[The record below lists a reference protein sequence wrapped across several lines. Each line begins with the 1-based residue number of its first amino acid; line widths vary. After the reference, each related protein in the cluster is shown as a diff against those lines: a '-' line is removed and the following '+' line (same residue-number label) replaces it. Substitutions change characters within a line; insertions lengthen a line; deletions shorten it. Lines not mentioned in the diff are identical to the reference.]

1 VEAAAFGKK
10 EQQAMS
16 ITKADAA
23 FLRRIAGPQHWTEED
38 ARRVL
43 TLREATGDSE
53 AGFARRYGLR
63 ARRLGSWRRRLDESK
78 ADKAAGAPEH
88 ADVELGDRFVELV
101 TRERTDTAVATV
113 HVGDVVVELAAVDH
127 AGALFIAA
135 LSRALG
141 AAPCC

>member
-1 VEAAAFGKK
+1 
-10 EQQAMS
+10 MS

-53 AGFARRYGLR
+53 AGFARRYGMR

-78 ADKAAGAPEH
+78 ADEASGAPEH
-88 ADVELGDRFVELV
+88 PDVVLGDGFVELV
-101 TRERTDTAVATV
+101 TRERSDSAAATV
-113 HVGDVVVELAAVDH
+113 RVGDVVIELAAVDR
-127 AGALFIAA
+127 AGAEFVAA
-135 LSRALG
+135 VSRALE
-141 AAPCC
+141 AEPCC

>member
-1 VEAAAFGKK
+1 
-10 EQQAMS
+10 MS

-38 ARRVL
+38 AGRVL
-43 TLREATGDSE
+43 ALREATGDSE

-78 ADKAAGAPEH
+78 ADEAAGAHEH
-88 ADVELGDRFVELV
+88 PDVELGDRFVELV
-101 TRERTDTAVATV
+101 TRERSDSAAATV
-113 HVGDVVVELAAVDH
+113 HVGDVVGELAAVDH
-127 AGALFIAA
+127 AGALFVAA